1 MPNVYADQI
10 EWMCRNLKNR
20 DSLIISLHTHNDRGT
35 GVAATELG
43 LMAGAERVEGTLFGN
58 GERTGNVDIITLAL
72 NMYSQGVDPCLDIHD
87 INAIRTIYE
96 RCTRL
101 DVPIRHPY
109 AGELV
114 FTAFSGSHQ
123 DAINKGMT
131 AQDLNPGALWA
142 VPYLPIDPMDIGRTY
157 EAIIRINSQS
167 GKGGVAYLMENDFGF
182 QLPKQMRIEFGKI
195 INDIADTR
203 GEEIPSAGIYQIF
216 EQEYLKRFTPFK
228 LEDFHTEQL
237 VEHTEHERVACV
249 ARILV
254 NGQRHEIK
262 GRGNGPIDAFVNALN
277 RTKLANFTLLSY
289 AEHSLSKGAAAKAV
303 AYIQIQ
309 TDSAKTLYGA
319 AVETDIERASIKAV
333 LSAINRAY

>member
-1 MPNVYADQI
+1 
-10 EWMCRNLKNR
+10 
-20 DSLIISLHTHNDRGT
+20 
-35 GVAATELG
+35 
-43 LMAGAERVEGTLFGN
+43 
-58 GERTGNVDIITLAL
+58 
-72 NMYSQGVDPCLDIHD
+72 MYSQGIDPCLDIHD

-131 AQDLNPGALWA
+131 AQDPTPGALWA

-237 VEHTEHERVACV
+237 VEHTENERVACI

-277 RTKLANFTLLSY
+277 QSKLANFTLLSY

-309 TDSAKTLYGA
+309 TESAKTLYGA

-333 LSAINRAY
+333 LSAINRAC